1 MRGGCQIVGTNGG
14 EVALTELGQRGGFV
28 VVGEHAEVDAPGD
41 HPVLDVMH
49 RVGDV
54 VSPIHDLGLQAGPIC
69 GRAVAH
75 PLGGAAVDVVEA
87 ELATMP
93 IPRPRVFGDRI
104 QPGPSQIQA
113 DAMPVQ
119 VKNFGLQAGQDP
131 EVLRISLEAAI
142 PRRELVEGLLAVVA
156 VRRVPDV
163 VGQTGHVDEVGI
175 AAQFDRHPP
184 ADLGDLQR
192 MRQSGTGCVS
202 FPWPD
207 DLCLVR
213 EPTKRGTMQNPGAIP
228 GEVGAALTL
237 GARQARDLRRLGH
250 HPLAVEI
257 VVGILLSHR
266 RPVCQPQAAVPR
278 SALHGLPWD
287 PARRRARLSSMS
299 TLRRSVA
306 VFMAML
312 ITGLTGLVV
321 APSATAQ
328 PPFRL
333 SGYITDNAGALN
345 GSGRAAIQTATGK
358 LYSDRHIQLWVVFVD
373 DFSGQPA
380 VSWTENTR
388 AASDLGDFDA
398 ILAVATVDHSYA
410 FLVPHRVQTIGGSQ
424 VDDLRRNQIEPAL
437 RRGDWSGAAVAAA
450 NGLDRRQQP
459 ASAAPLLI
467 GLGVILAA
475 ALALYVFTR
484 YRRRRRRAAELAAA
498 KRVDSTDPDALAA
511 LSLGALDDLSRWK
524 VVDVDNAVRTSAN
537 ELALTIEEF
546 GEQRTQPFTGA
557 VDKAK
562 AALSQAFTV
571 RQQLDDAIPETR
583 AQRRELVVNAPSRL
597 DALTQQVVDLTARIA
612 PAEQRMT
619 ELHNEFDSA
628 ALASVATNV
637 TTAKDRLA
645 FADQNLSRA
654 RELAARPVSGEQSGL
669 VDAVHAA
676 ESSLGQARSLLDAV
690 DSAANDI
697 RHAVATLPSL
707 IADVQSGIEHANT
720 ALQNTQQAKAPH
732 LRDLASARTGVA
744 QALDLARTNGSS
756 DPLASFTGLT
766 KANADLSGLLAT
778 VAEEQATAERLTRTL
793 EQALFT
799 AQSRVHAVSE
809 YIDNRRGSIGPEART
824 RLAEAGRQIEAAQD
838 KKASDLSEAT
848 THANNAA
855 SLAAQAQ
862 SLAEADVQSAQRAY
876 TSRYGS
882 GNQTGA
888 MMGGII
894 IGDMLGGAM
903 RGGFGG
909 GGFGGGWGPTSFG
922 GSGSDGGF
930 MGGGGRF

>member
-1 MRGGCQIVGTNGG
+1 
-14 EVALTELGQRGGFV
+14 
-28 VVGEHAEVDAPGD
+28 
-41 HPVLDVMH
+41 
-49 RVGDV
+49 
-54 VSPIHDLGLQAGPIC
+54 
-69 GRAVAH
+69 
-75 PLGGAAVDVVEA
+75 
-87 ELATMP
+87 
-93 IPRPRVFGDRI
+93 
-104 QPGPSQIQA
+104 
-113 DAMPVQ
+113 
-119 VKNFGLQAGQDP
+119 
-131 EVLRISLEAAI
+131 
-142 PRRELVEGLLAVVA
+142 
-156 VRRVPDV
+156 
-163 VGQTGHVDEVGI
+163 
-175 AAQFDRHPP
+175 
-184 ADLGDLQR
+184 
-192 MRQSGTGCVS
+192 
-202 FPWPD
+202 
-207 DLCLVR
+207 
-213 EPTKRGTMQNPGAIP
+213 
-228 GEVGAALTL
+228 
-237 GARQARDLRRLGH
+237 
-250 HPLAVEI
+250 
-257 VVGILLSHR
+257 
-266 RPVCQPQAAVPR
+266 
-278 SALHGLPWD
+278 
-287 PARRRARLSSMS
+287 MS

-312 ITGLTGLVV
+312 ITALTGLIA

-345 GSGRAAIQTATGK
+345 GSGRAAMQTATGK

-410 FLVPHRVQTIGGSQ
+410 FLVPHRVQTISGSQ

-450 NGLDRRQQP
+450 NGLDRGQQP

-467 GLGVILAA
+467 GLGVILVAV
-475 ALALYVFTR
+475 LALYVFMR

-498 KRVDSTDPDALAA
+498 KRVDATDPDALAA

-546 GEQRTQPFTGA
+546 GEQRTQPFTRA
-557 VDKAK
+557 VDNAK

-583 AQRRELVVNAPSRL
+583 AQRRELLTEVIVAAARADVELESQREAFEEMRDLVVNAPSRL

-619 ELHNEFDSA
+619 ELHNEFDAA

-654 RELAARPVSGEQSGL
+654 RELAARPISGEQSGL

-707 IADVQSGIEHANT
+707 IADIQSGIEHANT
-720 ALQNTQQAKAPH
+720 ALQNAQQTKAPH
-732 LRDLASARTGVA
+732 LRDLASARTAAA
-744 QALDLARTNGSS
+744 QALDVARTNGSS

-778 VAEEQATAERLTRTL
+778 VAEEQAAAERLTRTL

-824 RLAEAGRQIEAAQD
+824 RLAEASRQIEAAQD
-838 KKASDLSEAT
+838 KKPTGLSEAI

-855 SLAAQAQ
+855 SLAAEAQ
-862 SLAEADVQSAQRAY
+862 SLAEADVQSTQRAY
-876 TSRYGS
+876 TSRYGN
-882 GNQTGA
+882 GDHTGA

-894 IGDMLGGAM
+894 IGDIL
-903 RGGFGG
+903 GG

-922 GSGSDGGF
+922 GSGSSDGGF